1 MTKKMKSRAK
11 FGKKLKG
18 FIAKKVA
25 TYYDDEDDD
34 SRLLFA
40 DEPSVQVPVTVIS
53 QCDWEPTA
61 VEISEPVVTAP
72 RKTTQTNADR
82 VLNKL
87 IKELKIDELD
97 VPEMESDEVSEFD
110 GKSAQ
115 VLAGDT
121 SEESEEEVVRRL
133 DAVVAA
139 AEEIRK
145 KKNAEKSASRSVRRK
160 QEMEIEA
167 PDEGSDEEEDDD
179 SSIDSEQDEELEKV
193 HSSNKSMKS
202 KRSSAKSIKSKRS
215 SAKSIKS
222 KRSSAK
228 SIKSTKSS
236 AKSIKSKK
244 SSKSLHKSQS
254 LKKILDTSDDEL
266 KTEDIRSQSTLET
279 SDDTFDMNNGSH
291 EDGDNAGMNNSEEDD
306 VRTLRSMRSVRSGKG
321 RTIMNKD
328 VIIHVPG
335 GPENLVVRKMY
346 YTPVPKEPEEV
357 IIEVE
362 VSVP

>member
-1 MTKKMKSRAK
+1 MKSRAK

-25 TYYDDEDDD
+25 TYYDYDDEEDDD

-40 DEPSVQVPVTVIS
+40 DEPSAQVPVTVIS

-72 RKTTQTNADR
+72 PKTTQTNADR

-121 SEESEEEVVRRL
+121 SEESEEEVVRRV

-179 SSIDSEQDEELEKV
+179 SSIDSEQDEVVEKV
-193 HSSNKSMKS
+193 HSSNKSM
-202 KRSSAKSIKSKRS
+202 KSKRS

-244 SSKSLHKSQS
+244 SSKSVHKSQS

-266 KTEDIRSQSTLET
+266 KKEDIRSQSTLET